1 MSRTAVT
8 PGGRQA
14 GAADGSLVRRSDWPP
29 TWPVNQMGASVS
41 RPSIRRLQSCGVVAG
56 RERARSSADAVWLG
70 RSVVEFVVIDGVQMP
85 EMRRAPRVALEMPVR
100 ASLLAD
106 NVPAD
111 PIETVTANLSVLGAL
126 LSRQPG
132 LGEGPWQIEL
142 FLPGEA
148 TPVRATAVLVRHT
161 ARHLGVA
168 FAELTD
174 ADLTRLEKAIADAP
188 PAVRKP
194 SAETVSGVSRS
205 AGDVVVSRDTDLELT
220 AESGPDIVFIA
231 SS

>member
-1 MSRTAVT
+1 
-8 PGGRQA
+8 
-14 GAADGSLVRRSDWPP
+14 
-29 TWPVNQMGASVS
+29 
-41 RPSIRRLQSCGVVAG
+41 
-56 RERARSSADAVWLG
+56 
-70 RSVVEFVVIDGVQMP
+70 
-85 EMRRAPRVALEMPVR
+85 MPVR

-132 LGEGPWQIEL
+132 LARTL
-142 FLPGEA
+142 A
-148 TPVRATAVLVRHT
+148 DRAVPARGGDAG
-161 ARHLGVA
+161 ARHGRPRPPHRSPSRVA